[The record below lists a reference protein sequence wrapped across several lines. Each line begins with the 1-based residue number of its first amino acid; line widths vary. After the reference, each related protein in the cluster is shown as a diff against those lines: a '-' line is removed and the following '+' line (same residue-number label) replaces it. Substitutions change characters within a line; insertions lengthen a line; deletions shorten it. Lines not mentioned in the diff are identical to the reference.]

1 MFGDNPAFKEYHWR
15 GLQNLSGNAY
25 VLTGAALLILL
36 AVIAVR
42 TRRALAAPP
51 A

>member
-1 MFGDNPAFKEYHWR
+1 MPSDLRTHQAKKEYHWA

-25 VLTGAALLILL
+25 VLAGLLL
-36 AVIAVR
+36 AAVM
-42 TRRALAAPP
+42 TRRAASAPR